1 MIVAHIRLQRLQT
14 SVVSSKPHSYHFSMW
29 VKTKQSLSLIYAYDS
44 IGEWI
49 TRPVFIFTFRL
60 RLRTNFAH
68 LCACAVTHVWPISGQ
83 NSRQAAGTPDHEQV
97 TLMAWWVVK
106 FELTISSDFGQRF
119 NCDSSVYRILAD
131 SIVQQKFSPRRQRCD
146 KALIGLL
153 LSPKLASV
161 NK

>member
-29 VKTKQSLSLIYAYDS
+29 VKTKQSLIYAYES

-49 TRPVFIFTFRL
+49 TRPVFMFTFQL

-83 NSRQAAGTPDHEQV
+83 NSRQAASQHTWPGTGNS
-97 TLMAWWVVK
+97 WWVVK

-119 NCDSSVYRILAD
+119 NCDSSVYQILAD

-146 KALIGLL
+146 KALPWY
-153 LSPKLASV
+153 SCWYVSRT
-161 NK
+161 